1 MPTRLNLKRA
11 GRERG
16 VALLIAMVVL
26 AIAATLS
33 TAMIWDRELDV
44 RRFANIK
51 QGDQALEFALG
62 AEAWAEQILRR
73 DYQSNPNNTNLNQD
87 WAMQLPA
94 LPVEGGSITGHLE
107 DLQGLFNVNNLA
119 SSNAAQAN
127 AALAQ
132 FQRLL
137 VGLNLDPE
145 IANAV
150 RDWVNAD
157 DQPTQPGGAKDEFYS
172 QLAPPYLTAEQP
184 MTSISELL
192 LVKGI
197 TPQVYAALLPY
208 VCALPMLAPGSQPG
222 TSMIPTSIN
231 INTASAAVI
240 ASLNAGI
247 SLETAQAALQ
257 SRIQSPYQ
265 STQQLQQLLNA
276 TVSCVGNNNCNNN
289 APLPA
294 ITLTSSYFRLSAQV
308 KIGST
313 QITLYSLLFR
323 TSNGATIAIRRTFGT
338 L

>member
-1 MPTRLNLKRA
+1 MMRKRFNVNSRN
-11 GRERG
+11 GQRG
-16 VALLIAMVVL
+16 VALLIALVVL

-33 TAMIWDRELDV
+33 TAMIWDRELDI

-51 QGDQALEFALG
+51 QGDQSLEFALG
-62 AEAWAEQILRR
+62 AESWAEQILRR
-73 DYQSNPNNTNLNQD
+73 DYKSNPNITNLNQD
-87 WAMQLPA
+87 WAMQLPS

-119 SSNAAQAN
+119 SSNPAQAN

-137 VGLNLDPE
+137 VALNLDPE
-145 IANAV
+145 IAYAV
-150 RDWVNAD
+150 QDWVNSGA
-157 DQPTQPGGAKDEFYS
+157 QPHYPGGAKDEFYS

-197 TPQVYAALLPY
+197 TPQIYAALLPN
-208 VCALPMLAPGSQPG
+208 VCALPMLAPGSQPD
-222 TSMIPTSIN
+222 TPMIPTSIN
-231 INTASAAVI
+231 INTAPAPVI

-247 SLETAQAALQ
+247 TASAAEAAVQ
-257 SRIQSPYQ
+257 TRTQQPYQ
-265 STQQLQQLLNA
+265 SQNDLTRLLNI
-276 TVSCVGNNNCNNN
+276 G
-289 APLPA
+289 PA
-294 ITLTSSYFRLSAQV
+294 AGVPTTLTSSYFRLTAEV

-313 QITLYSLLFR
+313 EITLYSLLFR
-323 TSNGATIAIRRTFGT
+323 TSSGATIAIRRTYGT

>member
-1 MPTRLNLKRA
+1 MIMKRSNVNSKNSQ
-11 GRERG
+11 RG
-16 VALLIAMVVL
+16 IALLIALVVL

-33 TAMIWDRELDV
+33 TAMIWDRELDI

-51 QGDQALEFALG
+51 QGDQALEYALG

-73 DYQSNPNNTNLNQD
+73 DYQSNPNNTNLSQD
-87 WAMQLPA
+87 WAMQLPS
-94 LPVEGGSITGHLE
+94 LPVEGGSITGQLE

-119 SSNAAQAN
+119 SSNVAQAN

-137 VGLNLDPE
+137 VALNLDPE

-150 RDWVNAD
+150 RDWVNAG

-197 TPQVYAALLPY
+197 TPQIYAALLPDI
-208 VCALPMLAPGSQPG
+208 CALPMLAPGSPPA
-222 TSMIPTSIN
+222 TPMIPTSVN
-231 INTASAAVI
+231 INTAPALVI

-247 SLETAQAALQ
+247 TGSAAEAAVQ
-257 SRIQSPYQ
+257 TRTQQPYQ
-265 STQQLQQLLNA
+265 SQNDLTRLLNI
-276 TVSCVGNNNCNNN
+276 G
-289 APLPA
+289 PA
-294 ITLTSSYFRLSAQV
+294 AGVPTTLTSNYFRLSVQV
-308 KIGST
+308 KIGT
-313 QITLYSLLFR
+313 TEITLYSLLFR

>member
-1 MPTRLNLKRA
+1 MLRRSNLKIS

-62 AEAWAEQILRR
+62 AEAWAGQILRR

-87 WAMQLPA
+87 WAMQLPS

-127 AALAQ
+127 AALVQ

-137 VGLNLDPE
+137 ITLNLEPE

-150 RDWVNAD
+150 RDWVNAG
-157 DQPTQPGGAKDEFYS
+157 DQPTQPGGAKDEYYS
-172 QLAPPYLTAEQP
+172 QLAPPYLAADQP

-197 TPQVYAALLPY
+197 TPQVYAVLLPY
-208 VCALPMLAPGSQPG
+208 VCALPMLAPGSRPG
-222 TSMIPTSIN
+222 TPMVPTSIN
-231 INTASAAVI
+231 INTAPAPVI
-240 ASLNAGI
+240 TSLNAGI
-247 SLETAQAALQ
+247 TASAAEAAVQ
-257 SRIQSPYQ
+257 TRTQQPYQ
-265 STQQLQQLLNA
+265 SQNDLTRLLNI
-276 TVSCVGNNNCNNN
+276 G
-289 APLPA
+289 PA
-294 ITLTSSYFRLSAQV
+294 AGVPTTLTSSYFRLSAQV

-313 QITLYSLLFR
+313 QITMYSLLFR
-323 TSNGATIAIRRTFGT
+323 TSDGATIAIRRTFGT